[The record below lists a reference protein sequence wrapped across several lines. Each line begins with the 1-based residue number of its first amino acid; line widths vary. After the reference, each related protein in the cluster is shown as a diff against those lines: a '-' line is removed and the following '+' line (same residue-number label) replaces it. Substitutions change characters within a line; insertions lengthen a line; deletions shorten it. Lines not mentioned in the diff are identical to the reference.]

1 LFSVFR
7 EAEFFLFSFRG
18 LRSLSLSLSFNQP
31 TKSHPATKTPSETS
45 PEGGKKEPRGD
56 GGRGEEEEEAP
67 TSPSGGSGGRGSS
80 GALSGDKAAAA
91 ATEAHGERET
101 MRKRRRRTLRTWL
114 RESMVSQ

>member
-114 RESMVSQ
+114 RENMVSQ